1 MRDAVSRLGG
11 DPEKI
16 NPVCPADLVIDHSIQ
31 VDVSRR
37 YFGLRTGTYGCTC
50 IIMGLVARKPVFRVF
65 DKVIVPDKDGLC
77 T

>member
-37 YFGLRTGTYGCTC
+37 YELQINFIFEIFG
-50 IIMGLVARKPVFRVF
+50 RK
-65 DKVIVPDKDGLC
+65 
-77 T
+77 

>member
-1 MRDAVSRLGG
+1 MRDAVSRLEG

-37 YFGLRTGTYGCTC
+37 YHIFSYKTSYYPSKT
-50 IIMGLVARKPVFRVF
+50 IPKN
-65 DKVIVPDKDGLC
+65 PDPSCKMDLDFWD
-77 T
+77 

>member
-1 MRDAVSRLGG
+1 MDFAAMRDAVSRLGG

-37 YFGLRTGTYGCTC
+37 YIYS
-50 IIMGLVARKPVFRVF
+50 
-65 DKVIVPDKDGLC
+65 VIRHDITRQAITHIQQSPKI
-77 T
+77 

>member
-37 YFGLRTGTYGCTC
+37 YFIDIRPKCTLWDLGK
-50 IIMGLVARKPVFRVF
+50 ISRGI
-65 DKVIVPDKDGLC
+65 C
-77 T
+77 TK

>member
-37 YFGLRTGTYGCTC
+37 YLGLRTGTY
-50 IIMGLVARKPVFRVF
+50 MVALVLSWASLRENLSSGF
-65 DKVIVPDKDGLC
+65 
-77 T
+77 

>member
-37 YFGLRTGTYGCTC
+37 YLGLRTGTYGCTH
-50 IIMGLVARKPVFRVF
+50 GHS
-65 DKVIVPDKDGLC
+65 
-77 T
+77 